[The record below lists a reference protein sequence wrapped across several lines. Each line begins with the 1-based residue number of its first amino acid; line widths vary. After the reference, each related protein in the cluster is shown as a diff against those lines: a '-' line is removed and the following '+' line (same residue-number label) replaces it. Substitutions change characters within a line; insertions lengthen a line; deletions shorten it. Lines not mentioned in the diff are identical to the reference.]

1 MIAEIISV
9 ICMLAVIA
17 VSVYIFISI
26 KNIKEKLD
34 NIVDEINASQLYAYN
49 FDVKQDQNI
58 QNLEENILRV
68 NNKVSSLLP
77 NRCNIMK

>member
-17 VSVYIFISI
+17 LSIYIFISF
-26 KNIKEKLD
+26 KNIRNDLD
-34 NIVDEINASQLYAYN
+34 NIVNEINASQLYAYN

-58 QNLEENILRV
+58 QNLEENIIRV

-77 NRCNIMK
+77 NRCNVMK